1 MNQMSKILNQ
11 QGHIYQ
17 NDPKVTMRRVVDTNE
32 FAKLM
37 DFTQRIK
44 TPNKGNSHR

>member
-17 NDPKVTMRRVVDTNE
+17 NDPKVTMKRIVDINE
-32 FAKLM
+32 FTKLM
-37 DFTQRIK
+37 DVSKRIK
-44 TPNKGNSHR
+44 TPNKGSSYR